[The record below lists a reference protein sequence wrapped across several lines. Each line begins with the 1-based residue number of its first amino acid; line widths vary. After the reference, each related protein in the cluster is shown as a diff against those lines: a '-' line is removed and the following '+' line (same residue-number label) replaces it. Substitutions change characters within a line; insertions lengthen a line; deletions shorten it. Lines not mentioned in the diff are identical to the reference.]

1 MSFYRTKLFVPA
13 NDLRKAG
20 KALMLDVD
28 GVVLD
33 LEDAVALSEKI
44 NARTALKEVLSLP
57 RKGDVFIRVNS
68 AQTEFILGD
77 LLAAVTQGV
86 KGIVLAKSESAE
98 EIRQVDWL
106 INKIETDRG
115 LRPGGLELIPFIES
129 ANAIINVYSIAS
141 ACRRISRMFFGGVD
155 YVLDIGTSFSR
166 NSEELFYARSKL
178 VVASRAAGIEAPI
191 DTVYPD
197 FKDIEGLREDAKL
210 VRQLGFQGKL
220 AIHPCQVGPLNEVF
234 MPTADEISWA
244 KRVVSVF
251 DESEAK
257 GQAVMQV
264 DGKMI
269 EYPIADRAR
278 RVLSLAEVI
287 TRKNNEKSCIP
298 GNTKPF

>member
-1 MSFYRTKLFVPA
+1 MPLYRTMLFTPA

-33 LEDAVALSEKI
+33 LEDAVALSEKF
-44 NARTALKEVLSLP
+44 NARAALKEVLALP

-77 LLAAVTQGV
+77 LLAAVTEGV

-98 EIRQVDWL
+98 EVRQVDWL
-106 INKIETDRG
+106 MSKIEAERG
-115 LRPGGLELIPFIES
+115 LPSGGLELIPFIES
-129 ANAIINVYSIAS
+129 ANAIVNAYYIAS
-141 ACRRISRMFFGGVD
+141 ACPRVSRMFFGGVD
-155 YVLDIGTSFSR
+155 YVLDIGTSFSKES
-166 NSEELFYARSKL
+166 SEIFYARSQL

-197 FKDIEGLREDAKL
+197 FKDIEGLIEDAKA

-234 MPTADEISWA
+234 TPTEDEISWA
-244 KRVVSVF
+244 KRVVAVF
-251 DESEAK
+251 DEAEAK
-257 GQAVMQV
+257 GQAVIQV

-278 RVLSLAEVI
+278 RILSLAEQI
-287 TRKNNEKSCIP
+287 AKK
-298 GNTKPF
+298 KQ

>member
-1 MSFYRTKLFVPA
+1 MPLYRTMLFTPA

-33 LEDAVALSEKI
+33 LEDAVALSEKF
-44 NARTALKEVLSLP
+44 NARAALKEVLALP

-77 LLAAVTQGV
+77 LLAAVTEGV

-98 EIRQVDWL
+98 EVRQVDWL
-106 INKIETDRG
+106 MSKIEVERG
-115 LRPGGLELIPFIES
+115 LPSGGLELIPFIES
-129 ANAIINVYSIAS
+129 ANAIVNAYYIAS
-141 ACRRISRMFFGGVD
+141 ACPRVSRMFFGGVD
-155 YVLDIGTSFSR
+155 YVLDIGTSFSKES
-166 NSEELFYARSKL
+166 SEIFYARSQL

-197 FKDIEGLREDAKL
+197 FKDIEGLVEDAKA

-234 MPTADEISWA
+234 TPTEDEISWA
-244 KRVVSVF
+244 KRVVAVF
-251 DESEAK
+251 DEAEAK

-278 RVLSLAEVI
+278 RILSLAEQI
-287 TRKNNEKSCIP
+287 AKKRQ
-298 GNTKPF
+298 